1 LQVYLL
7 VQAVTVPANILA
19 MRLVVIHSKLRF
31 MKISLPTSLDEKSHF
46 AIHTLDAMGNL
57 LSLVLFSNFPITSLN
72 TEATFQLEL
81 LLDKKNIRGS
91 VYQNDYHNRKLSCK
105 YLIIF

>member
-1 LQVYLL
+1 
-7 VQAVTVPANILA
+7 
-19 MRLVVIHSKLRF
+19 

-57 LSLVLFSNFPITSLN
+57 LRLVLFSNFPITSLN

-81 LLDKKNIRGS
+81 LLDKKISEDLCTRATITTENYLANI
-91 VYQNDYHNRKLSCK
+91 K
-105 YLIIF
+105 